1 MSLTKDIQVLYKAED
16 EGRKLLLSLIEM
28 VRGDPRTDVYT
39 ILGYCYG
46 SKLGNQFTQIF
57 RDEKI
62 TPKDGLEEEFIQI
75 VDNILSDMH
84 KKIELLELKTKLRSK
99 VRSGRQ

>member
-1 MSLTKDIQVLYKAED
+1 MSLTKDIQVLSKAED

-28 VRGDPRTDVYT
+28 IQEDPGTNVYT

-57 RDEKI
+57 KDEKI
-62 TPKDGLEEEFIQI
+62 TPEDGLEEEFIQI
-75 VDNILSDMH
+75 IDNILSDMR
-84 KKIELLELKTKLRSK
+84 KIGELRELKTKLRSK
-99 VRSGRQ
+99 VNVR

>member
-1 MSLTKDIQVLYKAED
+1 MSLNRDIQILHKADD

-28 VRGDPRTDVYT
+28 VRDDPKTNVYT
-39 ILGYCYG
+39 VLGYCYG

-62 TPKDGLEEEFIQI
+62 TPRDGLEEEFIQI
-75 VDNILSDMH
+75 IDNILSDMQ
-84 KKIELLELKTKLRSK
+84 KKIELVELRTKLRSK
-99 VRSGRQ
+99 VKAGQ